1 MTQFCWLHRWMEFFV
16 LFFYIL
22 AKLQESFD
30 KSVILSD
37 EIPYCWSLLRQ
48 KMFVYSSCKG
58 SKRQREVVSG
68 FPHCPTALT
77 IWMLCLAPPPSTGTE
92 WAVTRRGPS
101 LFGMEAVCSHSHVF
115 CGLITTVCILL
126 VHVRVK
132 GRNDTPSC
140 NIIQQHNPGPLKNER
155 IILYSF
161 VSNYNSPMTI
171 KMIIFHSL
179 SSRIYYI
186 VSELLSIVCS
196 TYRNQ
201 AYQCDH
207 WHVKW
212 ITLFAVAPDSGWER
226 VNDLSLKWASVFQ
239 QVWWLG

>member
-1 MTQFCWLHRWMEFFV
+1 MRNTKQCLSTQSPLLTSGNLLMNAVPSYMMTSTHDSLSFVGCIDEWSFLFC
-16 LFFYIL
+16 FFYIL

-77 IWMLCLAPPPSTGTE
+77 IWMLCLAPPPSTGTG

-132 GRNDTPSC
+132 VSNDTSSC
-140 NIIQQHNPGPLKNER
+140 NIIQQHNPGP
-155 IILYSF
+155 
-161 VSNYNSPMTI
+161 
-171 KMIIFHSL
+171 
-179 SSRIYYI
+179 
-186 VSELLSIVCS
+186 
-196 TYRNQ
+196 
-201 AYQCDH
+201 
-207 WHVKW
+207 
-212 ITLFAVAPDSGWER
+212 
-226 VNDLSLKWASVFQ
+226 
-239 QVWWLG
+239 